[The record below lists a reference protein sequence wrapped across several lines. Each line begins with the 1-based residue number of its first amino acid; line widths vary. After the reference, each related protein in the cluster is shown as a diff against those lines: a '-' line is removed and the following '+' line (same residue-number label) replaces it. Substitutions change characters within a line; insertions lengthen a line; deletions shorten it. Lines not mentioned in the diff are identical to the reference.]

1 MKNPKGSEKNT
12 SKCTIC
18 PIKISDLYE
27 TLKAGQKIS
36 NKTKEPTS
44 QHK

>member
-12 SKCTIC
+12 GKCTIC

-27 TLKAGQKIS
+27 FLKAG
-36 NKTKEPTS
+36 
-44 QHK
+44 